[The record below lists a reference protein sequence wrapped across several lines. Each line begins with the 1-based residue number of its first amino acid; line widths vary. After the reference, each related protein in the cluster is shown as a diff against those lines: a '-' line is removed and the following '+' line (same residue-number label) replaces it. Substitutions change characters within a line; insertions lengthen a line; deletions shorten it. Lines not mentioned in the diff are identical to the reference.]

1 MQVARFQQEAAGLA
15 RARAEKES
23 ELRKLRQE
31 NDKYVEDLE
40 EREKKFQVGI
50 GLSYFQ
56 FFYILESF
64 LSSQFTMF
72 DRKLED
78 DESFA
83 FRNSRTG
90 N

>member
-40 EREKKFQVGI
+40 EREKKFQVGTYLTRI
-50 GLSYFQ
+50 FH
-56 FFYILESF
+56 F
-64 LSSQFTMF
+64 LH
-72 DRKLED
+72 
-78 DESFA
+78 
-83 FRNSRTG
+83 FRTLLIIPIVPG
-90 N
+90 

>member
-50 GLSYFQ
+50 
-56 FFYILESF
+56 
-64 LSSQFTMF
+64 
-72 DRKLED
+72 
-78 DESFA
+78 
-83 FRNSRTG
+83 
-90 N
+90 